1 MLKFFL
7 FFILFLL
14 LLLIFCPIKIKIKV
28 IGSEED
34 INIYFYKFKVFSLR
48 RFIKYKHKKQCKEY
62 CEKSPS
68 QKSSKKPLDEKKRLL
83 KTDYGINVTRLIKA
97 LIGNRFKPSLKFSF
111 NLTYS
116 TEDAA
121 LTALTYGFIHQ
132 ILSLLFLIFD
142 SFFNLKKFFKNIKPE
157 FNDTNS
163 LSFEIEGIITTN
175 FAQIIY
181 ICFIYLISLTK

>member
-14 LLLIFCPIKIKIKV
+14 LLLIFCPIKFKIKV
-28 IGSEED
+28 IGSEKD
-34 INIYFYKFKVFSLR
+34 IKIYYYRFQVFSLSK
-48 RFIKYKHKKQCKEY
+48 FIKAKAKKECKEY

-68 QKSSKKPLDEKKRLL
+68 EKSFKKNFKEHKRLL
-83 KTDYGINVTRLIKA
+83 KTDYGINVTRLIKS

-132 ILSLLFLIFD
+132 ILSLLYLIFD
-142 SFFNLKKFFKNIKPE
+142 SFFNLKKFSKEITPQ
-157 FNDTNS
+157 FNDNNY

-181 ICFIYLISLTK
+181 ICFLYLVSLTK

>member
-14 LLLIFCPIKIKIKV
+14 LVLIFCPIKIKIKV

-62 CEKSPS
+62 CEKS
-68 QKSSKKPLDEKKRLL
+68 SKKPLDEKKRLL
-83 KTDYGINVTRLIKA
+83 KTDYGINVTRLMKA

-132 ILSLLFLIFD
+132 VLSLLFLIFD
-142 SFFNLKKFFKNIKPE
+142 SFFNLKKFSKNIKPE
-157 FNDTNS
+157 FTDNNS
-163 LSFEIEGIITTN
+163 LSFEIEGIITAN